1 MFCICES
8 LEWFHCILHAI
19 FVNWEKTDNP
29 LRSKYMREINHEN
42 IRRPINASALTMHIH
57 TLNLYPKNPL
67 ETNNVLLYNID
78 VRVCAKKQ
86 FISKELYVCFQVWIL

>member
-1 MFCICES
+1 MFSICEQPA
-8 LEWFHCILHAI
+8 LFHCILHATFCKI
-19 FVNWEKTDNP
+19 EKTDNP
-29 LRSKYMREINHEN
+29 LRSNYMREINHEN
-42 IRRPINASALTMHIH
+42 IHRPINASALTMHIH

-86 FISKELYVCFQVWIL
+86 FVSKEWYVYFQV